1 MREVLVITSNK
12 VKNFLLQQLSAY
24 LNHTITKEQFYDL
37 SECFYTDNAKHIKG
51 TEFDKVYLSLIP
63 DACSFYIDEPC
74 SNDTDNEAS
83 FKKIIEDAYQQLINL

>member
-63 DACSFYIDEPC
+63 DAVRFILT
-74 SNDTDNEAS
+74 NRVQMILTTRQALR
-83 FKKIIEDAYQQLINL
+83 K